1 MFGLQEGHLA
11 MLLSILMT
19 QEMHRMQFVEWMVR
33 MVGGLNFLTVLEVE
47 VEAEDVEEDAGAPV
61 VALI

>member
-1 MFGLQEGHLA
+1 

>member
-19 QEMHRMQFVEWMVR
+19 QEMHWMQFMEWMVR
-33 MVGGLNFLTVLEVE
+33 MDGGLNFLTVLEVE
-47 VEAEDVEEDAGAPV
+47 AEEDVEEDAGAPV
-61 VALI
+61 VVLI